1 MIDGTTIYDAED
13 GSNFSQKNGSLW
25 FYTKDEPTNF
35 DAYIAKTN
43 DFKSFKY
50 KSKLLEK
57 TLAQIAPNRAN
68 EILKNAAIAVLL
80 KNLSLFQRSL
90 EMVFI
95 NWKLELKLEWTK
107 YWVLF
112 AASSYNYSCNV
123 NEDVHNNN
131 AIFTVKDTKVYAPV
145 VTLSVINRK
154 LSDFL
159 VNELKEQFLGMNIKQ
174 KVRLK
179 LQ

>member
-13 GSNFSQKNGSLW
+13 LDLIMTINNLIEYGSNFSQINESLW

-50 KSKLLEK
+50 KSKLLEN

-95 NWKLELKLEWTK
+95 N
-107 YWVLF
+107 
-112 AASSYNYSCNV
+112 
-123 NEDVHNNN
+123 
-131 AIFTVKDTKVYAPV
+131 
-145 VTLSVINRK
+145 
-154 LSDFL
+154 
-159 VNELKEQFLGMNIKQ
+159 
-174 KVRLK
+174 
-179 LQ
+179 